1 MKLIPQQLKTATT
14 EEWFTN
20 PSYWVIGALFFIILI
35 AVIARGGV
43 KKDHIRIPL
52 NLILQSASI
61 YIEAVFLRNFS
72 KMFQPKAS
80 TFFNP

>member
-1 MKLIPQQLKTATT
+1 MKLIPQQLKTVTT

-20 PSYWVIGALFFIILI
+20 HSYWVIGALFLIILI

-43 KKDHIRIPL
+43 KKDYIRIPL
-52 NLILQSASI
+52 NLILQAASI
-61 YIEAVFLRNFS
+61 YIEAAFLRNFS
-72 KMFQPKAS
+72 KMLQPKAS